1 MSSSLSSYGCVLSLP
16 RAGRVQPKERAVPPA
31 HPPQFSWLWLLQGCP
46 SFFQSGA
53 RINISEGNCPERIV
67 TITGPTDAIFKAFA
81 MIAYK
86 FEEVRNVSPL
96 PREGQSSRGDPPGKQ
111 SSGVPS
117 AGASGAAGYLQPTLD
132 LLSWCTAWSQSLLA
146 GPGSS
151 KWARTGITLGL
162 GDVTP
167 LYWLRAFGLGW
178 MAGIWLGNEV

>member
-1 MSSSLSSYGCVLSLP
+1 M
-16 RAGRVQPKERAVPPA
+16 
-31 HPPQFSWLWLLQGCP
+31 
-46 SFFQSGA
+46 
-53 RINISEGNCPERIV
+53 

-96 PREGQSSRGDPPGKQ
+96 PREGQSSRGDPLGKQ

-178 MAGIWLGNEV
+178 MAGIWLGNEG